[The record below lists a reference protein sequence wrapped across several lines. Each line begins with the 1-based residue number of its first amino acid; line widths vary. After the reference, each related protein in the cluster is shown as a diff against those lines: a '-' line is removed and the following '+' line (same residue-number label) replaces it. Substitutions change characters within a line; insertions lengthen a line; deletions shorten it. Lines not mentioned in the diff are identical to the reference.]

1 MERGSKRKRLRAP
14 SPAMV
19 VACIALTVTLSG
31 VSYAA
36 ALAKNSVGSAQL
48 KDNAVGTKKVAN
60 NALTGSDINESTLA
74 GGSIT
79 GVNAALL
86 GGHPASDFELASA
99 GGGSDSY
106 VVSGGAW
113 NDRDGL
119 MPERRRRPRT
129 AGARLEDP
137 VVHHPRLRHSGRLRG
152 DPSSAGR
159 PGDED
164 DGRLQGRRRHDRL
177 ERHRRPVPDAALHE
191 RRLGHR
197 GAISPTRTLGNIG
210 LGDAAVAL
218 DNTIGDAQPEPRHD
232 RQLEVLVHA
241 DRQPRSQ
248 HGRRVLLGRD
258 RRTTCRKADRIHES
272 SEGRRKAPLVVSGA
286 TMRQ

>member
-36 ALAKNSVGSAQL
+36 ALAKNSVGSAQI
-48 KDNAVGTKKVAN
+48 KDNAVGTNKVAN

-106 VVSGGAW
+106 VVSGGDW

-119 MPERRRRPRT
+119 MRNAVQAT
-129 AGARLEDP
+129 FAGAGSKTQWCTTPGSGTPAAYSEIHLPQGAQVTRMTVDYKDDAGTTNSNGT
-137 VVHHPRLRHSGRLRG
+137 VVLSRMPLFTSDASGTAADLA
-152 DPSSAGR
+152 SA
-159 PGDED
+159 
-164 DGRLQGRRRHDRL
+164 
-177 ERHRRPVPDAALHE
+177 
-191 RRLGHR
+191 
-197 GAISPTRTLGNIG
+197 TLGNIG

-218 DNTIGDAQPEPRHD
+218 DETIGDANP
-232 RQLEVLVHA
+232 
-241 DRQPRSQ
+241 S
-248 HGRRVLLGRD
+248 LGTIDNSRY
-258 RRTTCRKADRIHES
+258 AYS
-272 SEGRRKAPLVVSGA
+272 LAANPGA
-286 TMRQ
+286 NTGVGFCSVEIEYNLP

>member
-19 VACIALTVTLSG
+19 VACIALAVTLSG

-48 KDNAVGTKKVAN
+48 KDNAVGTKKVAD

-113 NDRDGL
+113 NDRDGTGRNGVQATYSGASA
-119 MPERRRRPRT
+119 RRRSGAPPPAPAPRP
-129 AGARLEDP
+129 
-137 VVHHPRLRHSGRLRG
+137 
-152 DPSSAGR
+152 
-159 PGDED
+159 
-164 DGRLQGRRRHDRL
+164 
-177 ERHRRPVPDAALHE
+177 
-191 RRLGHR
+191 
-197 GAISPTRTLGNIG
+197 PTRRSIFRR
-210 LGDAAVAL
+210 A
-218 DNTIGDAQPEPRHD
+218 PR
-232 RQLEVLVHA
+232 
-241 DRQPRSQ
+241 
-248 HGRRVLLGRD
+248 
-258 RRTTCRKADRIHES
+258 
-272 SEGRRKAPLVVSGA
+272 
-286 TMRQ
+286 